1 MADLSITAANVG
13 IDGPCALEPVETGEA
28 ITQGQPVYRKASDG
42 LWYRSDSNASLE
54 AATATGIA
62 LTPAS
67 GANKWTAIVRTG
79 RVIVGA
85 TVAVGVTY
93 YASATAGGIAPETD
107 LATGWYPRSLGQA
120 VSTTVIDFAPSGGT
134 VARA

>member
-1 MADLSITAANVG
+1 MADLSITAASVG
-13 IDGPCALEPVETGEA
+13 IDGPCNLDSVQTGEA
-28 ITQGQPVYRKASDG
+28 ITQGQSVYLKSSDG
-42 LWYRSDSNASLE
+42 LWYKSDANASLA
-54 AATATGIA
+54 AATATGFA

-67 GANKWTAIVRTG
+67 GANKWIAIVRTG
-79 RVIVGA
+79 RVIAGA
-85 TVAVGVTY
+85 TVAIGVTY
-93 YASATAGGIAPETD
+93 YASATPGGIAPETD